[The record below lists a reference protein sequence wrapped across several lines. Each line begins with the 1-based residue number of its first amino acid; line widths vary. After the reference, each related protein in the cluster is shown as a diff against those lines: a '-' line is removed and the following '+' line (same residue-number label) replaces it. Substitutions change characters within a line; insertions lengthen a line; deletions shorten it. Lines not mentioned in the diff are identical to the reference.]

1 MLKGFFDISK
11 RIFMKN
17 KKIIIAGLALLAL
30 GVVSCP
36 FYANASIDSSN
47 DSNRN
52 KSGQIKMRGGE
63 KPDDRPEM
71 TSTTSVEFEQKKAER
86 EAKQE
91 ALNEALS
98 SGDYNAWAEAVGGD
112 DIMFDKITADN
123 FSNLSE
129 AYKLMKEAE
138 SLLEDAG
145 LDGGMGILNGFGLD
159 GRHGG
164 FHDFKKLEAGQN
176 SAE

>member
-36 FYANASIDSSN
+36 FYANASTDSSAG
-47 DSNRN
+47 SNR
-52 KSGQIKMRGGE
+52 KMRGGE
-63 KPDDRPEM
+63 KPDNRPEM
-71 TSTTSVEFEQKKAER
+71 ASTTSVEFEQKKAEQ

-98 SGDYNAWAEAVGGD
+98 SGDYNAWTEAVGSDGK
-112 DIMFDKITADN
+112 MFDKITADN

-176 SAE
+176 SAEQQINN